1 MNVFI
6 NPQNDDAADRFVIP
20 KQIHYCWFGRNEK
33 TDLMRKCMASWKKF
47 FPDHQ
52 IIEWNEDNFD
62 VNRIAYTREAYE
74 AGKWAFVSDYARLYI
89 VYHYGG
95 IYLDTDVEVI
105 KDFSPLL
112 DQKGYLG
119 FENITNNPNAKTV
132 ATGLGFAAKPHDEV
146 ISALMEDYHDVHF
159 LRDDGSADTTPCPV
173 RNTRVL
179 IRMGLRPDGSMQ
191 QLGDLII
198 YPFEYFCG
206 KDIAN
211 NHKYITENTYSI
223 HHYSGSWQ
231 DPPGLLSTLKHL
243 LFIPAL
249 QKVIGIKRYDRLKYF
264 IDKHLYNCK
273 R

>member
-6 NPQNDDAADRFVIP
+6 NPQNDDTADRFVIP

-47 FPDHQ
+47 FPNHQ

-105 KDFSPLL
+105 KDFYPLL

-146 ISALMEDYHDVHF
+146 IRALMEDYHDVHF